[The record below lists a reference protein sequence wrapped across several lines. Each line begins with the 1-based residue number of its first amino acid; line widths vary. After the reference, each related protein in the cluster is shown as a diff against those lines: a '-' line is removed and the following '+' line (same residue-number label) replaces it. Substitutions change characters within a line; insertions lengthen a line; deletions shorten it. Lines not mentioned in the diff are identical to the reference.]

1 MTQGARGLKASRL
14 VVGLWV
20 SACVSTLALPGELH
34 SGVAVPKQQDLAVAE
49 EILRRDATLS
59 VLSGLGSALGGP
71 TMATDFETAEPYLRT
86 RLLRAVRQGGFGG
99 DPEHLHSAYAVYD
112 EMVAMPATPV
122 GLPYFRAAA
131 ESERPLLRSIG
142 LSKLARA
149 DKAKAKT
156 YVEEALSDPHEV
168 VRCEGIAALT
178 LLARTE
184 AATRLKPVSQ
194 WRTVL
199 ERCEAASALVRLGDL
214 SELAELER
222 GMRELQ
228 DDEGSPRR
236 PKWDYAD
243 WVVQREAY
251 YSLALASAGGDP
263 PWAEMG
269 SSEAGRELV
278 SALESF
284 VTLLPVVG
292 DRSGW
297 LRPILASAV
306 AHANAEV
313 RGQAVRCLGR
323 IPEQWSSDLL
333 KTRLQ
338 DDAVCSLNGGGYG
351 WHAAVACL
359 AAICLLERGDQTGL
373 EVLRGWVNRHRAL
386 IEEGRTYDETME
398 SWEANELADLRD
410 TAAAVAL
417 ARAGDMEVADVLRYC
432 VREWSSGPPESW
444 DSSPVWEAYHLARLG
459 DSVGMDAIRRQL
471 VMVTTSPYRT
481 EEYNREAAAAL
492 VALARDTGKPLLYA
506 PARGISGPVFYPD
519 CWRE

>member
-1 MTQGARGLKASRL
+1 MRQGAHRFRASRL
-14 VVGLWV
+14 VVGLWAW
-20 SACVSTLALPGELH
+20 ACLSTFAFPGDVH
-34 SGVAVPKQQDLAVAE
+34 SGVAAPTHEDLALAE

-59 VLSGLGSALGGP
+59 ILSGLGSALGGP
-71 TMATDFETAEPYLRT
+71 TMAIDFETAEPYVRT
-86 RLLRAVRQGGFGG
+86 RLLRAVRRGGLGG
-99 DPEHLHSAYAVYD
+99 GPEYLDIAYAVYD

-122 GLPYFRAAA
+122 GLPYFEAAA
-131 ESERPLLRSIG
+131 QSDQPLLRSIG

-156 YVEEALSDPHEV
+156 YVEMALSDSHEV

-178 LLARTE
+178 LLTRAE
-184 AATRLKPVSQ
+184 AAARLKPVSQ
-194 WRTVL
+194 WRTAL

-236 PKWDYAD
+236 PEWDYAE

-251 YSLALASAGGDP
+251 YSLVLASAGGHP
-263 PWAEMG
+263 RWAEMG
-269 SSEAGRELV
+269 SSEAGRELA

-292 DRSGW
+292 DRSKW
-297 LRPILASAV
+297 LRPLLASAV
-306 AHANAEV
+306 AHANAQV

-323 IPEQWSSDLL
+323 MPEQWSSDLL

-338 DDAVCSLNGGGYG
+338 DDAVCSLNSGGYG
-351 WHAAVACL
+351 WHATVACL

-373 EVLRGWVNRHRAL
+373 EVLRGWVSQHRAL
-386 IEEGRTYDETME
+386 IEEGRTYEETMD
-398 SWEANELADLRD
+398 SWEANERADLRD

-432 VREWSSGPPESW
+432 VREWSSRPPESW
-444 DSSPVWEAYHLARLG
+444 DSSPVWLAYHLARLG

-471 VMVTTSPYRT
+471 VMVTASTYRT
-481 EEYNREAAAAL
+481 EEHNREAAAAL
-492 VALARDTGKPLLYA
+492 VALARDAGKPLLYA
-506 PARGISGPVFYPD
+506 PARGIGGPVFYPD
-519 CWRE
+519 CWCE